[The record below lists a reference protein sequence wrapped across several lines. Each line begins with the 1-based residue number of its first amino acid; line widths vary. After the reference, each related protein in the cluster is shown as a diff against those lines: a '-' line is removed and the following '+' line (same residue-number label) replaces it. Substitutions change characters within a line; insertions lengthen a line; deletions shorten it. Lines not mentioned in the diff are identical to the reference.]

1 MGAILG
7 ISFLLLAVIG
17 APIAMVLGVSS
28 LAAIWLGSS
37 LPLVVIPQRMFTAAD
52 SFPMLAI
59 PLFMMAG
66 SLMDSGGIS
75 RRLINLA
82 NKLVGNLTGGLAL
95 VSILTCMFFAAISG
109 SGPATVAAIGGIMI
123 PYMVKAGYDRGY
135 ASAVM
140 SLAGAIGIIIPPSIP
155 MVTYSVMSNVSVKA
169 LFTSGFGPGI
179 VVGVSL
185 MITAW
190 WIAKRR
196 GYGGEKQAFSW
207 GEVLKAAKESFWA
220 LMMPVIILGGI
231 YGSVFTP
238 TEAAGVAVVYG
249 LFIGLF
255 VYRELN
261 DIRVIYKIL
270 VDAAVTTAMIM
281 LIVCTAQ
288 VFGWIMTSERIPDA
302 MAKAVLE
309 MTNSK
314 FVVLMLIN
322 IILLFAGCIMET
334 NASLIILAPILLPI
348 TTPLGV
354 NPVHLG
360 IIMVVNLAIGMST
373 PPLGVNLFVACGINQ
388 RMNKKLSLEE
398 ISWSALPFIAANVA
412 ALLFITYLE
421 PISLFLPRL
430 AGQIR

>member
-1 MGAILG
+1 MGAMLG
-7 ISFLLLAVIG
+7 ISFLVLAVIG

-28 LAAIWLGSS
+28 LVAIRLGSS
-37 LPLVVIPQRMFTAAD
+37 LPLTIIPQRMFTAAD

-59 PLFMMAG
+59 PLFMIAG

-75 RRLINLA
+75 KRLINLA

-155 MVTYSVMSNVSVKA
+155 MVTYAIMSGVSVKA
-169 LFTSGFGPGI
+169 LFTSGFGPGV
-179 VVGVSL
+179 VVGLSL
-185 MITAW
+185 MVTAW
-190 WIAKRR
+190 WIAKQR
-196 GYGGEKQAFSW
+196 GYGGVQEPFSW
-207 GEVLKAAKESFWA
+207 REVMKAMKDSLWA

-231 YGSVFTP
+231 YGSIFTP
-238 TEAAGVAVVYG
+238 TEAAGIAVVYG

-255 VYRELN
+255 VYRELSV
-261 DIRVIYKIL
+261 RAIYKIL

-288 VFGWIMTSERIPDA
+288 VFGWIMTSQRIPDA
-302 MAKAVLE
+302 MAKAVLA
-309 MTNSK
+309 MTDSR
-314 FVVLMLIN
+314 FIVLMLIN
-322 IILLFAGCIMET
+322 IILLFAGCVMET
-334 NASLIILAPILLPI
+334 NAALIILAPILLPI
-348 TTPLGV
+348 TIPLGV
-354 NPVHLG
+354 DPVHLG

-388 RMNKKLSLEE
+388 RLGEKLTLER
-398 ISWSALPFIAANVA
+398 ISRSALPFLAANVI
-412 ALLFITYLE
+412 ALLLITYLE
-421 PISLFLPRL
+421 PISLWLPRIT
-430 AGQIR
+430 GQIR

>member
-7 ISFLLLAVIG
+7 ISFLILAIIG
-17 APIAMVLGVSS
+17 VPIAMVLGVSS
-28 LAAIWLGSS
+28 LAAIALGSS
-37 LPLVVIPQRMFTAAD
+37 LPLMVIPQRMFTAAD

-82 NKLVGNLTGGLAL
+82 NALVGSLTGGLAL
-95 VSILTCMFFAAISG
+95 VGILTCMFFAAISG

-123 PYMVKAGYDRGY
+123 PYMVRGGYDRGFS
-135 ASAVM
+135 SAVM
-140 SLAGAIGIIIPPSIP
+140 ALSGAIGIIIPPSIP
-155 MVTYSVMSNVSVKA
+155 MVTYAIMSSVSVKT

-179 VVGVSL
+179 VVGLSL
-185 MITAW
+185 MITSW
-190 WIAKRR
+190 WIAKHE
-196 GYGGEKQAFSW
+196 GYGGEKSKFSIR
-207 GEVLKAAKESFWA
+207 EVLKAVRESIWA
-220 LMMPVIILGGI
+220 LLMPVIILGGI
-231 YGSVFTP
+231 YGSIFTP
-238 TEAAGVAVVYG
+238 TEAAGIAVVYG

-255 VYRELN
+255 VYREL
-261 DIRVIYKIL
+261 DVRAIYGIL

-302 MAKAVLE
+302 VARAVLA
-309 MTNSK
+309 MTNSR
-314 FVVLMLIN
+314 FIILMLIN

-334 NASLIILAPILLPI
+334 NAALIILAPILLPI

-354 NPVHLG
+354 DPVHLG
-360 IIMVVNLAIGMST
+360 IIMIVNLAIGMST

-388 RMNKKLSLEE
+388 RMGERLTLER
-398 ISWSALPFIAANVA
+398 ISRAALPLIAANVV
-412 ALLFITYLE
+412 ALLIITYFE
-421 PISLFLPRL
+421 PVALWIPRL